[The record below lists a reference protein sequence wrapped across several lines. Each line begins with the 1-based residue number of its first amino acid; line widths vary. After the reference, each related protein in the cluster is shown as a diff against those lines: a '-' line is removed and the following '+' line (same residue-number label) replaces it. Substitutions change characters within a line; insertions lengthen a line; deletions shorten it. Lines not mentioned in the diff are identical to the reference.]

1 MLFCIV
7 SPVMFLFEAR
17 KKLLTNLLVFIAIF
31 STDLMEELT
40 SSLQPAMSL
49 VQGKKIASPQLI
61 QFVRTKYHLVNK

>member
-1 MLFCIV
+1 MSSFFVRQGKYFLLIHLFF
-7 SPVMFLFEAR
+7 SLS
-17 KKLLTNLLVFIAIF
+17 

-61 QFVRTKYHLVNK
+61 QYVRTKYHLVNK